1 MSGGVEGKKTRT
13 NTIPLVSVIWIS
25 IYHVSIYGALSTD
38 WYSINSTQT
47 AALPFKT
54 VGHIYFAR
62 VLIDIKFLFW
72 LGLAWAFRLFLT
84 RAEFFDYGIAVTKA
98 GVDDILLQSTAAY

>member
-1 MSGGVEGKKTRT
+1 MD
-13 NTIPLVSVIWIS
+13 
-25 IYHVSIYGALSTD
+25 IYIYNVSIYGALCTNS
-38 WYSINSTQT
+38 YSVNSTQT
-47 AALPFKT
+47 ATLPFKT

-84 RAEFFDYGIAVTKA
+84 RAEFFDYGIVVTKA
-98 GVDDILLQSTAAY
+98 GVDDILLQSTAVY